1 MSAFDGTAP
10 LEGDFATTLDVFD
23 AVLATV
29 PDAEAFVDGDER
41 ITFAEWAAR
50 ADGVAAHLADL
61 GVGRG
66 DVVCF
71 QLASSI
77 DYAVA
82 YQAAMRLGA
91 IASGVN
97 PRLGQAEVA
106 SIITRAEP
114 KVVVRDR
121 ALTDAAMIPT
131 GPWQVIDR
139 QAVRDASPGDP
150 LARRADIEPTDT
162 VAIVWTSGTTGVPKG
177 AVFDHECLRA
187 MADNAGVIS
196 APSDRRISPL
206 PFAHVG
212 SMTRVWDELVNVICT
227 LVTPSPWNAGQTL
240 KLMETERA
248 TVGQGVPTMWTL
260 MLAHPDLA
268 TTDLSSL
275 RIAGTGAARVPP
287 ELVRDMRAKLGC
299 PVVVRYASTEAS
311 LATGTG
317 IDDDVETV
325 ANTVGRP
332 PKGIELRICDEEAT
346 ELATGEVG
354 TVWLRSRATMRGY
367 WRDPENTAASITPDG
382 WLVTGDLGWVGD
394 DGCLRLVGRHAE
406 MYIRGGYNVY
416 PGEVENTLGEHP
428 AIASSAVLGGTVPVL
443 GEIGV
448 AFVVPEAGVEEPTL
462 DDVRTFVRER
472 LADYKAPDVLVVMES
487 LPLTSMGK
495 VDKQVL
501 RPQAEA
507 AASNWRR

>member
-1 MSAFDGTAP
+1 VSTRAP

-23 AVLATV
+23 AVLATA

-41 ITFAEWAAR
+41 ATFVEWAAR
-50 ADGVAAHLADL
+50 ADGVAVQLAEL
-61 GVGRG
+61 GVRKG

-71 QLASSI
+71 QLASSL

-82 YQAAMRLGA
+82 YQATMRLGA

-106 SIITRAEP
+106 SIIERAEP
-114 KVVVRDR
+114 KVVIRDEG
-121 ALTDAAMIPT
+121 LTDVATIPN
-131 GPWQVIDR
+131 GPWRVIDR
-139 QAVRDASPGDP
+139 QVVREAMPGDP
-150 LARRADIEPTDT
+150 LARRVHADPTDT

-187 MADNAGVIS
+187 MAEYAGVIS
-196 APSDRRISPL
+196 APGDRRISPL

-227 LVTPSPWNAGQTL
+227 LITATPWNAGETL
-240 KLMETERA
+240 RLMESERA

-260 MLAHPDLA
+260 MLAHPDLPGS
-268 TTDLSSL
+268 DLSSL

-311 LATGTG
+311 LATGTDV
-317 IDDDVETV
+317 DDDVETV

-332 PKGIELRICDEEAT
+332 PKGIELRICDEEGR
-346 ELATGEVG
+346 ELPAGEVG
-354 TVWLRSRATMRGY
+354 TVWLRSRAMMRGY
-367 WRDPENTAASITPDG
+367 WRDPDQTAKSITRDG
-382 WLVTGDLGWVGD
+382 WLVSGDLGWVGD

-428 AIASSAVLGGTVPVL
+428 SIASSAVLGGPVPVL

-448 AFVVPEAGVEEPTL
+448 AFVVPRAGHDAPDL
-462 DDVRTFVRER
+462 DELKVFVRER

-507 AASNWRR
+507 EAGSWRR

>member
-1 MSAFDGTAP
+1 VKAP
-10 LEGDFATTLDVFD
+10 LEGSFTTTLDVFD
-23 AVLATV
+23 AVLDAA
-29 PDAEAFVDGDER
+29 PDAEAFVDGGDR
-41 ITFAEWAAR
+41 LTFAEWAAR
-50 ADGVAAHLADL
+50 ADGVAVHLADR
-61 GVGRG
+61 GVARG
-66 DVVCF
+66 DVVCL
-71 QLASSI
+71 QLSSCI
-77 DYAVA
+77 DYAIA
-82 YQAAMRLGA
+82 YQAVMRLGA
-91 IASGVN
+91 ITSGVN
-97 PRLGQAEVA
+97 PRLGRAEVE

-114 KVVVRDR
+114 KVVI
-121 ALTDAAMIPT
+121 TDAGLADTAPVPA

-139 QAVRDASPGDP
+139 QVVRDAPPGDP
-150 LARRADIEPTDT
+150 LARRVKADSTDT

-187 MADNAGVIS
+187 TADYAGVIS
-196 APSDRRISPL
+196 APGDRRISPL

-227 LVTPSPWNAGQTL
+227 LITPSPWNAGETL
-240 KLMETERA
+240 RLMERERA

-260 MLAHPDLA
+260 MMAHADLP

-287 ELVRDMRAKLGC
+287 ELVRDMLAKLGC

-311 LATGTG
+311 LSTGTDPG
-317 IDDDVETV
+317 DDVETV

-332 PKGIELRICDEEAT
+332 PDGIELRISDEAGDEVP
-346 ELATGEVG
+346 TGEVG
-354 TVWLRSRATMRGY
+354 TVWLRSRAVMRGY
-367 WRDPENTAASITPDG
+367 WRDPEQTAKVITPDG

-394 DGCLRLVGRHAE
+394 DGNLRLVGRHAE

-416 PGEVENTLGEHP
+416 PGEVENTVGMHP
-428 AIASSAVLGGTVPVL
+428 AVASCAVLGGTVPVL

-448 AFVVPEAGVEEPTL
+448 AFVVPAPGSNPPTL
-462 DDVRTFVRER
+462 EELRTFVGDR
-472 LADYKAPDVLVVMES
+472 LADYKAPDVVIAVDA

-501 RPQAEA
+501 KPRAAEA
-507 AASNWRR
+507 AERWVRPARRT